1 MQLIANGTLVHGERG
16 TARAILTFSQ
26 VTALQRGGLLAS
38 YRTGST
44 KDSDDEAI
52 EFVRS
57 ADGGRTWSAPWRAF
71 GPTHLHGKLG
81 TVKVCYL
88 TEIAP
93 GRLLAAAMWIDRTT
107 YPGQPLFN
115 AETEGC
121 LPMEILLAESG
132 DEGQSWSEWRHVP
145 MPADIGPASLTNPL
159 LKLADGSLAL
169 SIESNKTYLDRT
181 KWYQKVVFF
190 HSADQG
196 LTWGDPVIVG
206 QDPTGRIF
214 NWDLR
219 CCVAPD
225 ERIATFAWTYD
236 TQTTTYLNIHRRI
249 SSDHGHSWSAP
260 VDLGITDQAGPPA
273 VLPDGRVVLA
283 WVDRFVTHS
292 IRARV
297 ASAVDAPFD
306 PASEVVIYTHGSAA
320 KRDDKTGDL
329 LAEMGAWA
337 FGLPS
342 ATALPDGDVLVV
354 YYAGDNGAMD
364 IHWARLHV
372 TS

>member
-1 MQLIANGTLVHGERG
+1 MQLVETGTLAYGERG
-16 TARAILTFSQ
+16 TSRAILTFGQ
-26 VTALQRGGLLAS
+26 VIALHQGGLLAS

-44 KDSDDEAI
+44 KDGDDEQI
-52 EFVRS
+52 EFTRS
-57 ADGGRTWSAPWRAF
+57 ADGGRTWSVPWRPF
-71 GPTHLHGKLG
+71 DPPVVNGKRG
-81 TVKVCYL
+81 TLKLCYL
-88 TEIAP
+88 TAVTP

-115 AETEGC
+115 ADTEGC
-121 LPMEILLAESG
+121 LPMEILLATSQ
-132 DEGQSWSEWRHVP
+132 DEGQSWSAWRHVP
-145 MPADIGPASLTNPL
+145 MPAEIGPASLTNPIL
-159 LKLADGSLAL
+159 TLADGVLAM
-169 SIESNKTYLDRT
+169 SIETNKQYDDRS

-190 HSADQG
+190 HSTDQG
-196 LTWGDPVIVG
+196 QSWSAPVVAG

-225 ERIATFAWTYD
+225 GRIATFAWTYD
-236 TQTTTYLNIHRRI
+236 TETTCYLNIHRRI
-249 SSDHGHSWSAP
+249 SLDHGYTWSP
-260 VDLGITDQAGPPA
+260 RVDLGITDQAGPPA
-273 VLPDGRVVLA
+273 VLPDGRIVLP

-297 ASAVDAPFD
+297 AAAVDAPFD
-306 PASEVVIYTHGSAA
+306 PASEVVIYTHGGAA
-320 KRDDKTGDL
+320 KRDDNTGDL
-329 LAEMGAWA
+329 LAEMGAWS

-364 IHWARLHV
+364 LHWARLRL
-372 TS
+372 

>member
-1 MQLIANGTLVHGERG
+1 MQIRATGILAQGERG
-16 TARAILTFSQ
+16 TTRAILTFGQ
-26 VTALQRGGLLAS
+26 VVALQRGGLLAT
-38 YRTGST
+38 YRAGST

-52 EFVRS
+52 ELARS
-57 ADGGRTWSAPWRAF
+57 DDGGCTWSNSWRPF
-71 GPTHLHGKLG
+71 GPTLLNGKVG
-81 TVKVCYL
+81 TLKLCYL
-88 TEIAP
+88 TELAP
-93 GRLLAAAMWIDRTT
+93 GRLLAAAMWIDRTS

-121 LPMEILLAESG
+121 LPMEILLAESTDDG
-132 DEGQSWSEWRHVP
+132 RSWGAWRHIP
-145 MPADIGPASLTNPL
+145 LPAEIGPASLTNPI
-159 LKLADGSLAL
+159 LKLTDGTLAM
-169 SIESNKTYLDRT
+169 SIETNKEYLDRS

-196 LTWGDPVIVG
+196 LTWGEPVVAG
-206 QDPTGRIF
+206 QDSTGRIF

-225 ERIATFAWTYD
+225 GRIATFAWTYD
-236 TQTTTYLNIHRRI
+236 TATTTYLNIHRRI
-249 SSDHGHSWSAP
+249 SHDHGHTWSPA

-273 VLPDGRVVLA
+273 VLPDGRIVLA

-297 ASAVDAPFD
+297 AASVDAPFD
-306 PASEVVIYTHGSAA
+306 PASEVVIYTHGSEA
-320 KRDDKTGDL
+320 KRDEKTGDL

-364 IHWARLHV
+364 IYWARL
-372 TS
+372 SL